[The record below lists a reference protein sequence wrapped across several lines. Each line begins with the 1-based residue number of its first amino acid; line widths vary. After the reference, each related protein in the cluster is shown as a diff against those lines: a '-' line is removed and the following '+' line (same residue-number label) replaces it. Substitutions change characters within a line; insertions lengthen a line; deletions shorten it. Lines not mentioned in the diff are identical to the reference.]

1 MRSARF
7 SRVRVTASFMRSKKP
22 GFGSVLPN
30 RVWIMIKELWDAEI
44 NYSGGGGKPRNEGIL
59 REEE

>member
-1 MRSARF
+1 
-7 SRVRVTASFMRSKKP
+7 
-22 GFGSVLPN
+22 
-30 RVWIMIKELWDAEI
+30 MIKELWDAEI